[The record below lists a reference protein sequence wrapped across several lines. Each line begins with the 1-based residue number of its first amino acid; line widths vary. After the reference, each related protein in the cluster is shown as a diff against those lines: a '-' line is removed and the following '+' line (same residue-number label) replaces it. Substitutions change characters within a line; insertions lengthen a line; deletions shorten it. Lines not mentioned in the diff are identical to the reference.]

1 MRLVD
6 PDSRGEET
14 VCNLNSGAN
23 DSGQVEILDFPV
35 VVESLAE
42 GHAPEFTP
50 FFLVENVLGIPKKA
64 LVKAYV
70 SAKVEF
76 FELVTRLSKGR
87 GTRFC
92 MSFVGLAK

>member
-1 MRLVD
+1 VTE
-6 PDSRGEET
+6 SSE
-14 VCNLNSGAN
+14 
-23 DSGQVEILDFPV
+23 QIEILDFPV
-35 VVESLAE
+35 VIESLQE

-70 SAKVEF
+70 TARVEL
-76 FELVTRLSKGR
+76 FELIKRISNGR

-92 MSFVGLAK
+92 MSSYGIS

>member
-14 VCNLNSGAN
+14 VCNLNTGAN

-35 VVESLAE
+35 VVESLVE

-64 LVKAYV
+64 MVKAYV

-76 FELVTRLSKGR
+76 FELLTRLSKGC
-87 GTRFC
+87 GTQFR
-92 MSFVGLAK
+92 MSQVG

>member
-1 MRLVD
+1 M
-6 PDSRGEET
+6 
-14 VCNLNSGAN
+14 
-23 DSGQVEILDFPV
+23 EILDFPV

-70 SAKVEF
+70 PAKVEF
-76 FELVTRLSKGR
+76 FELITKLSKSN
-87 GTRFC
+87 GTQFC
-92 MSFVGLAK
+92 VFQLESN

>member
-1 MRLVD
+1 VRLVD

-14 VCNLNSGAN
+14 VCNLNTGAN

-76 FELVTRLSKGR
+76 FELVTRLSEGR

-92 MSFVGLAK
+92 KSFPSLPK